1 MKEIKAYIRR
11 PTLAP
16 VLDALCRAGAR
27 LVAVAEVH
35 LAGPGCDPG
44 SPDPET
50 AGTGGYGLRDALR
63 LEVVCADQ
71 DVEQFTQ
78 AMLDAS
84 RPEAGGDGL
93 IVVSDVAR
101 AIRVRDGASG
111 EEILAR
117 SI

>member
-1 MKEIKAYIRR
+1 M
-11 PTLAP
+11 
-16 VLDALCRAGAR
+16 LDALCRAGAR

-63 LEVVCADQ
+63 LEVVCA
-71 DVEQFTQ
+71 EQFLR
-78 AMLDAS
+78 AVLD
-84 RPEAGGDGL
+84 GGEGAARGDM
-93 IVVSDVAR
+93 IFVSDVSR
-101 AIRVRDGASG
+101 AVCIGDGASG
-111 EEILAR
+111 EEMLAR